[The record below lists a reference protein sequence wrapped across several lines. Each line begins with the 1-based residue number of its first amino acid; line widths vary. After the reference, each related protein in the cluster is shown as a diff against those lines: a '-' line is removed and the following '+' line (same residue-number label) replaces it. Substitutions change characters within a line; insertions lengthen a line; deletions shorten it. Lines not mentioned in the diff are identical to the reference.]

1 MKEEKLKENCEEK
14 GFPPRDKFGR
24 FIKGFS
30 YSPETQF
37 KKGQHWRKPKVYWN
51 KKWLYNEYVKKRKS
65 AREIAKE
72 QGCRESNILYFLRKF
87 GIKRRSISEARKVK
101 YWGVRGEKN
110 PMFGKRGKESP
121 NWQGGKS
128 PLRQKIYSRS
138 EWREL
143 NKRILKRDNYQCQ
156 LCGAKHTQGN
166 RLVVHHRY
174 PISSFPE
181 FIDKEW
187 NLVTVCEECH
197 KKLHKVRTLRID
209 QPEDLAKLIIE
220 GKIR

>member
-1 MKEEKLKENCEEK
+1 MNVSN
-14 GFPPRDKFGR
+14 RR
-24 FIKGFS
+24 
-30 YSPETQF
+30 
-37 KKGQHWRKPKVYWN
+37 N
-51 KKWLYNEYVKKRKS
+51 KKQNFV
-65 AREIAKE
+65 
-72 QGCRESNILYFLRKF
+72 
-87 GIKRRSISEARKVK
+87 RRCS
-101 YWGVRGEKN
+101 
-110 PMFGKRGKESP
+110 F
-121 NWQGGKS
+121 
-128 PLRQKIYSRS
+128 
-138 EWREL
+138 
-143 NKRILKRDNYQCQ
+143 RIEEDYLTIPCQ